1 MAKNNFIKNFFKN
14 FSTDIAIDL
23 GTANS
28 LVYVRGRGII
38 MSEPSVVA
46 VNQKTGQILAIGE
59 EAKNM
64 VGRTPSHIVATRPLV
79 SGVVSD
85 FDVTE
90 QMLRYFIDKAYNK
103 KLILNLRPRLI
114 VGIPFGVTEVE
125 KKAVQ
130 DAGKSAGAR
139 VVYLIEEPMASA
151 IGTRLPVQ
159 DAGGNF
165 VVDIGGGTTEV
176 AVISLGGIVVAR
188 SLRVA
193 GDKLNEDIV
202 KFIQE
207 EHKLLI
213 GERTAEE
220 VKITIGSAYPQKEK
234 SEMAVRGRN
243 IITGLPE
250 EITVTNQDI
259 RKALEKS
266 VKEIVTSIKLT
277 VEDTPPELLSDIM
290 TKGIYLMGGGG
301 LLKGLDQL
309 ITEETKIITKI
320 ADDPLTAVARG
331 AGFVLEHID
340 DLQEVLVETDMIE
353 VPKQL

>member
-1 MAKNNFIKNFFKN
+1 MLRK

-38 MSEPSVVA
+38 ISEPSVVA
-46 VNQKTGQILAIGE
+46 INQKTGQILAIGE
-59 EAKNM
+59 DAKRM
-64 VGRTPSHIVATRPLV
+64 VGRTPAYIVATRPLV
-79 SGVVSD
+79 SGVISD

-90 QMLRYFIDKAYNK
+90 QMLRYFIEKAYKRNF
-103 KLILNLRPRLI
+103 IFNLRPRLI
-114 VGIPFGVTEVE
+114 VGIPVGVTEVE

-151 IGTRLPVQ
+151 IGVRLPVQ

-176 AVISLGGIVVAR
+176 AVISLGGVVVAR

-193 GDKLNEDIV
+193 GDKLNEDII
-202 KFIQE
+202 KFAQE
-207 EHKLLI
+207 EYKLLI

-220 VKITIGSAYPQKEK
+220 VKMNIGSAYPMKEK
-234 SEMAVRGRN
+234 AEMPIRGRN
-243 IITGLPE
+243 LVTGLPE
-250 EITVTNQDI
+250 EIMITDKDV
-259 RKALEKS
+259 RKAMDKS
-266 VKEIVTSIKLT
+266 VKEIIAAIKAT
-277 VEDTPPELLSDIM
+277 VEETPPELLSDIM
-290 TKGIYLMGGGG
+290 NKGIYLMGGGS
-301 LLKGLDQL
+301 LLKGLDRL
-309 ITEETKIITKI
+309 ITEETKIETRV

-331 AGFVLEHID
+331 AGFVLENID
-340 DLQEVLVETDMIE
+340 ELQDVLIETDTLE
-353 VPKQL
+353 APK